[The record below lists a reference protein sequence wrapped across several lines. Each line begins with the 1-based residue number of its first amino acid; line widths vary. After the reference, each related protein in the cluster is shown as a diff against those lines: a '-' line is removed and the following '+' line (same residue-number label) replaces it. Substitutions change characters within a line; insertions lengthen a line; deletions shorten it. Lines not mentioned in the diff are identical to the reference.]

1 METWL
6 FFVLL
11 HEQVWRRH
19 YAEER
24 KHPEW
29 FDLGGES

>member
-1 METWL
+1 M
-6 FFVLL
+6 FFVLMQ
-11 HEQVWRRH
+11 ERMWRRR

-29 FDLGGES
+29 FDLGGEA